1 MKHSNGRWHGLVE
14 RRTSRGVAQVHNE
27 SPLCL
32 ILDIES
38 RLRKMNRVDSR
49 AFLEMLRTLSRVRS
63 LSKQTLEGY
72 LDTSIRFLNAPTSAL
87 ADQNQREVL
96 QLHSFTVFSAAS
108 AGVRRD

>member
-63 LSKQTLEGY
+63 PKQANARRLSRNV
-72 LDTSIRFLNAPTSAL
+72 D
-87 ADQNQREVL
+87 
-96 QLHSFTVFSAAS
+96 
-108 AGVRRD
+108 